1 MLPFPDDFLDGFLA
15 RHADTKCSPRNLRAL
30 AVAEFGS
37 DPHTKRDEPEKRNV
51 SIRAELWV
59 RIQQYSPTQQI
70 HQLVEV
76 ILEDWLS
83 TVTPAQEER
92 VAAALAMRGEWNQQR
107 IIAAK
112 NAKKAEKLAAKEQRD
127 AERKAA
133 RDKKEAEALARKAER
148 DAWYAAEQVKK
159 AAERAEKEAARERE
173 RAEKEAARERE
184 RAAHKVAKVAE
195 HCAKIARYTES
206 LGKKSQWATQAE
218 VDEVI
223 RLAPHLASYACDC
236 GQFHIRRAVGTSAT
250 DHAEPRPTYAERR
263 AAQKA
268 EWNPDTKSYDESSIH
283 IPTQA
288 PGA

>member
-1 MLPFPDDFLDGFLA
+1 MQEI
-15 RHADTKCSPRNLRAL
+15 RL

-37 DPHTKRDEPEKRNV
+37 DPHTKRAEPEKRNV

-83 TVTPAQEER
+83 TVTPEQEER

-133 RDKKEAEALARKAER
+133 RDKKEAEALARKTER

-173 RAEKEAARERE
+173 CAAR
-184 RAAHKVAKVAE
+184 KTVKVAE

-223 RLAPHLASYACDC
+223 RLAPHLESYACDC

-250 DHAEPRPTYAERR
+250 DHAEPCPTYAERR